1 MRILA
6 YIEPFKSFPKM
17 IKLIPKI
24 FAACALLATT
34 SGCLRLDD
42 NLYNP
47 KKIDNYLLDAYT
59 DERECADLSASYNI
73 PANLVEVFT
82 LPVGSAGEKIYAIYI
97 GDQTRIGQ
105 DTVFMY
111 CHGNKWH
118 MDTYWNRAKLL
129 ANVGSKNRFGVL
141 MLDYRGYGKSDGK
154 TTESGMYEDVDA
166 CLAWLK
172 MKGLTGDRLIMYG
185 FSLGTASAT
194 ELTANPRTLRPAKL
208 ILEAPFASAEVMVQD
223 ASRLALP
230 SSFFTNLKI
239 DNAEE
244 IKKVSQPFL
253 WLHGEADDFLSVTTH
268 GQVVSENYK
277 GARQTVKRVANA
289 GHSNVPKIMG
299 YENYSR
305 MVLDF
310 ITLP

>member
-1 MRILA
+1 MRKLYTFLA
-6 YIEPFKSFPKM
+6 V
-17 IKLIPKI
+17 
-24 FAACALLATT
+24 LLLN

-47 KKIDNYLLDAYT
+47 KKIDEYKLDAYT

-73 PANLVEVFT
+73 PANLVKVFT

-97 GDQTRIGQ
+97 GDENRIGQ

-118 MDTYWNRAKLL
+118 MDTYWNRGKLL
-129 ANVGSKNRFGVL
+129 ANVGGKNRFGVL

-154 TTESGMYEDVDA
+154 TTEAGMYEDVDA
-166 CLAWLK
+166 CLAYLK
-172 MKGLTGDRLIMYG
+172 SKGLTGDRLIMYG

-194 ELTANPRTLRPAKL
+194 ELTASPRSLRPAKL

-223 ASRLALP
+223 AARLAMP
-230 SSFFTNLKI
+230 ASFFTNLKI

-244 IKKVSQPFL
+244 IKKVAQPFL
-253 WLHGEADDFLSVTTH
+253 WLHGESDDFLSVNTH
-268 GQVVSENYK
+268 GQVVADNYV
-277 GARQTVKRVANA
+277 GVKKISRRIPNG
-289 GHSNVPKIMG
+289 GHSNVPKVMG
-299 YENYSR
+299 YENYTQ
-305 MVLDF
+305 MILDF
-310 ITLP
+310 VTLP

>member
-1 MRILA
+1 
-6 YIEPFKSFPKM
+6 
-17 IKLIPKI
+17 
-24 FAACALLATT
+24 
-34 SGCLRLDD
+34 
-42 NLYNP
+42 
-47 KKIDNYLLDAYT
+47 
-59 DERECADLSASYNI
+59 
-73 PANLVEVFT
+73 
-82 LPVGSAGEKIYAIYI
+82 
-97 GDQTRIGQ
+97 
-105 DTVFMY
+105 
-111 CHGNKWH
+111 
-118 MDTYWNRAKLL
+118 
-129 ANVGSKNRFGVL
+129 
-141 MLDYRGYGKSDGK
+141 
-154 TTESGMYEDVDA
+154 
-166 CLAWLK
+166 
-172 MKGLTGDRLIMYG
+172 MYG
-185 FSLGTASAT
+185 FSLGTAAAT

-277 GARQTVKRVANA
+277 GARQTVKRVANG
-289 GHSNVPKIMG
+289 GHSNVPTIMG
-299 YENYSR
+299 YENYTR